1 MANPLGT
8 VFSRADA
15 LKRQLYDMLTN
26 PRDYASMV
34 GGRAQEAAAAA
45 EALQAQA
52 FANPQNP
59 TQITNPAALNQ
70 LTQMIMSGPMGFAP
84 AGITK
89 QIFSPSG
96 LLENS
101 IQPQTGISQISQQ
114 LESSGLKADLYESGN
129 TITVSRIIV
138 PKENRNQGIGS
149 DAMQQIIDYADA
161 MGKRVVLSP
170 SSDFGG
176 NKERLKSFYKKFGF
190 VENKG
195 KNKDFSVSETMYREP
210 SE

>member
-1 MANPLGT
+1 MIRNP
-8 VFSRADA
+8 S
-15 LKRQLYDMLTN
+15 
-26 PRDYASMV
+26 DYASMV
-34 GGRAQEAAAAA
+34 GGRTQENMAAAQ
-45 EALQAQA
+45 ALQNEA
-52 FANPQNP
+52 FADPQNP
-59 TQITNPAALNQ
+59 LRITNPQALSQ
-70 LTQMIMSGPMGFAP
+70 LTQMITSGPLGFAP

-89 QIFSPSG
+89 QISSPSS

-129 TITVSRIIV
+129 TITLSRIIV

-149 DAMQQIIDYADA
+149 DAMQQIIDYADS